1 MLNKNQLSFAEGWT
15 VFCQARTVFVALV
28 IIAMVINLG
37 IFGTARFAKNL
48 ITYPQVPVF
57 CGLPGMPCPTTGP
70 ATTTQKAGLVLSG
83 MGMKGMIK
91 PFDLKQFQFPPVVK
105 ESKETIERNQRS
117 KTWETI
123 FTGLM
128 TFTGILALVGAIFL
142 AFSAV
147 IGIMMIIA
155 GQLPGAGLV
164 SGAFFWAAG
173 LVALLLP
180 WATMLPEASCLPVG
194 VASFGDMYN
203 AIYQTRF
210 STANWWT
217 EVALWLRYV
226 LYPVI
231 ILLMTWMYFQR
242 TGRANTQILTEQTVG
257 AGQ

>member
-1 MLNKNQLSFAEGWT
+1 MMNKNQLSFAEGWT

-37 IFGTARFAKNL
+37 IFGTARFAKKL
-48 ITYPQVPVF
+48 ITYPQIPVF
-57 CGLPGMPCPTTGP
+57 VGMPGMPYPTTGP
-70 ATTTQKAGLVLSG
+70 ATTTQKAGPVLPG
-83 MGMKGMIK
+83 MMGTKGMMK
-91 PFDLKQFQFPPVVK
+91 PFNLNQLQTVVK
-105 ESKETIERNQRS
+105 ESKETIELNQRS

-123 FTGLM
+123 FAGLM

-142 AFSAV
+142 VFTAV

-180 WATMLPEASCLPVG
+180 WATMLPQASCLPVG
-194 VASFGDMYN
+194 VASFNEMYN

-210 STANWWT
+210 SSATWWT

-231 ILLMTWMYFQR
+231 ILMMTWMYFQR